1 MYLTYSMVQESVE
14 VQCNYSGQI
23 HCTVEVISKLYSY
36 ISTPTYYYVHSRFA
50 LILSSRP
57 RKATEDEHPKATS
70 GCACSTN
77 VEEVM

>member
-36 ISTPTYYYVHSRFA
+36 ISTPTYYVHSRFA
-50 LILSSRP
+50 LIW
-57 RKATEDEHPKATS
+57 KATEDEHPKATS